1 MAKGSRYDELHDRFG
16 TLLSSKAGTRYERLT
31 ALVFKS
37 LDEENAVVH
46 DLRLVGSSKVK
57 HQIDVTVE
65 RDGGQRR
72 VLLECKDFD
81 TSGQKVGLGIIRDF
95 FGVVE
100 DTKPDEAIVLTC
112 TGFTRD
118 AKKYAQ
124 AKGIKIAVMRAFEDR
139 DWEGRL
145 KTVVVNWIIE
155 GQPRINKGDIDM
167 DDANKAQFATDAG
180 AIEGGFQM
188 DGGSMVLVSGAIEEP
203 FPDVLYRLSVEA
215 RRATGQ
221 RTVDVEIPAD
231 VWRLRVAGGSPIT
244 FRRFVVKVTFPPPE
258 TMRQEIKN
266 TRIAELILEG
276 LRDQDV
282 VIYADQLDGMT
293 IDEDGQVLAVGG
305 PRN

>member
-1 MAKGSRYDELHDRFG
+1 M
-16 TLLSSKAGTRYERLT
+16 
-31 ALVFKS
+31 
-37 LDEENAVVH
+37 
-46 DLRLVGSSKVK
+46 
-57 HQIDVTVE
+57 TVA

-81 TSGQKVGLGIIRDF
+81 VSSHRVGLGIVRDF

-112 TGFTRD
+112 TRFTRD

-124 AKGIKIAVMRAFEDR
+124 AKGIKLAVMRAFEDK

-145 KTVVVNWIIE
+145 RTVVVNWIIE
-155 GQPRINKGDIDM
+155 GQPRIDKGDIDM
-167 DDANKAQFATDAG
+167 DEANKAQFAADAG
-180 AIEGGFQM
+180 AVEGGFQM
-188 DGGSMVLVSGAIEEP
+188 NGDLMVLVSGAIEEP

-244 FRRFVVKVTFPPPE
+244 FRRFVVKVTFPPPD
-258 TMRQEIKN
+258 TMRQNQEHPDRRADPASRARPRPSDLRRSARRPDHWRGWPSLGN
-266 TRIAELILEG
+266 RFSAG
-276 LRDQDV
+276 LTQP
-282 VIYADQLDGMT
+282 GH
-293 IDEDGQVLAVGG
+293 
-305 PRN
+305 PR